1 MPAVAEFVP
10 GYEVNTW
17 YGVGAPKGT
26 PADVVDKIGREINA
40 GLADPRMKERFAE
53 LGGIPMPMPPA
64 ELVKLIADEIEKW
77 AKVIRKGNLK
87 PP

>member
-1 MPAVAEFVP
+1 MPTVAEFVP

-17 YGVGAPKGT
+17 YGVGAPRGT

-53 LGGIPMPMPPA
+53 LGAFPCRCRRPS
-64 ELVKLIADEIEKW
+64 W
-77 AKVIRKGNLK
+77 SS
-87 PP
+87 